1 MSEIVRQE
9 IYDAIASI
17 RLIDPHTHIDPHAA
31 ASSSLAD
38 ILGYH
43 YYTELAH
50 SAGMPK
56 AEIEEAGISPRELV
70 RRLVGGLR
78 HIDNTANYAWLVQLC
93 KKFFEF
99 QDDRVDADNWESL
112 YDAAEQRMATADW
125 SQTVLDES
133 NVEAV
138 FLTNDFDDSLEG
150 FDAAT
155 YIPCLRTDDLVF
167 HFAKPDT
174 QARLAACSGVE
185 QDGSLGR
192 LRDALQQRFEHFVS
206 RGARACAISIPPTF
220 EPSPVSDGRAG
231 TALDHV
237 LRQNL
242 MADSSHVHALSR
254 RIFWTLAE
262 LCDEYSL
269 PFDLMI
275 GVNRG
280 VYADG
285 VHQGQDLYDSRV
297 SLTQYR
303 ELFNVFSD
311 VKFPISV
318 LASVTNQELVSHA
331 WIFPNVF
338 TNGHWWY
345 SNTPSFIHRDAHA
358 RLEAVPR
365 NKQVAY
371 YSDAYKLEFVWPKF
385 DMYRRMLARILT
397 DHFVVGSGWTEEQA
411 IDLARQ
417 VLRGNVD
424 AIFGRPDES
433 VQPGDDAHGSDVD
446 ILDHP
451 SEANTSQEPGI
462 ARPTDTILTEPEIA
476 AASAALAAGAIGM
489 VTVDEQRPE
498 PESQD
503 DDVSGEPATIETP
516 GMDDESE
523 TDEAATWIPDDDPL
537 PTDEEISQVD
547 VADVELRE
555 PAGEPALVDADAIES
570 VADDEPLDVGDLLSD
585 DAAEVAESVSQIT
598 PLRGD
603 SSFAPDDDS
612 LQLEPD
618 PTTGELTMHPEDT
631 DDNEFILDEIDEEDE
646 TAG

>member
-9 IYDAIASI
+9 IYDALASI

-56 AEIEEAGISPRELV
+56 AEIEEDGISPQELV

-93 KKFFEF
+93 QKFFGF
-99 QDDRVDADNWESL
+99 QDDRVDPSNWESL

-125 SQTVLDES
+125 AQTVLDES
-133 NVEAV
+133 NVESV
-138 FLTNDFDDSLEG
+138 FLTNDFDDPLEG
-150 FDAAT
+150 FDSDT

-167 HFAKPDT
+167 HFGKPET
-174 QARLAACSGVE
+174 QARLNACSGVE

-192 LRDALQQRFEHFVS
+192 LRDALQQRFEHFVG

-220 EPSPVSDGRAG
+220 EPVPVSDGRAG

-242 MADSSHVHALSR
+242 LADPSHLRALSR

-285 VHQGQDLYDSRV
+285 VYQGQDLYDSRV

-385 DMYRRMLARILT
+385 DMYRRVLAGILT

-411 IDLARQ
+411 IELARQ
-417 VLRGNVD
+417 VLRGNVES
-424 AIFGRPDES
+424 IFARPGQPARPD
-433 VQPGDDAHGSDVD
+433 DV
-446 ILDHP
+446 
-451 SEANTSQEPGI
+451 
-462 ARPTDTILTEPEIA
+462 RPTDDVEVMEIPPDSNMPSGPAVDPPSHQILTETEIA

-489 VTVDEQRPE
+489 VTVDEQRPDSDAA
-498 PESQD
+498 P
-503 DDVSGEPATIETP
+503 DDVS
-516 GMDDESE
+516 DEGVSDEGVSE
-523 TDEAATWIPDDDPL
+523 EGVSDEGVS
-537 PTDEEISQVD
+537 EEGVSEEGVSEGSFGRSCGD
-547 VADVELRE
+547 RRADR
-555 PAGEPALVDADAIES
+555 
-570 VADDEPLDVGDLLSD
+570 
-585 DAAEVAESVSQIT
+585 Q
-598 PLRGD
+598 
-603 SSFAPDDDS
+603 
-612 LQLEPD
+612 
-618 PTTGELTMHPEDT
+618 
-631 DDNEFILDEIDEEDE
+631 
-646 TAG
+646 